1 MVHSVHTLDPRILPA
16 RHVDNVDH
24 VTNDCPQCPQT
35 VVYTVVDVHTVL
47 CTMGVGRLVWAVRM
61 VHKTL
66 RGEGVGPSEWA
77 EQKRRGC
84 EQFFYFQNV
93 VTLRPRI
100 NGGSQ

>member
-16 RHVDNVDH
+16 HHVDH
-24 VTNDCPQCPQT
+24 VDHVLNDCPQCPQT
-35 VVYTVVDVHTVL
+35 VVYTVVYMHTVICL
-47 CTMGVGRLVWAVRM
+47 ACWLLWAVRM

-66 RGEGVGPSEWA
+66 RGEGVGPSDRA
-77 EQKRRGC
+77 EQKRRGY
-84 EQFFYFQNV
+84 EQIFFYFQNV